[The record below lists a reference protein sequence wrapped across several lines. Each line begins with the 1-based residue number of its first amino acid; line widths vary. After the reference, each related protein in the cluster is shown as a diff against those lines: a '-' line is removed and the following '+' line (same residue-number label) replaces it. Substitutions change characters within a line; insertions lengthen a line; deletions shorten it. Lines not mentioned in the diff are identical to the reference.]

1 VKRTVVV
8 VVALAA
14 VLAVLVG
21 ASLAAAATSPQQPPT
36 PTDKGNGATIEN
48 YQVIDASIDA
58 HCLGE
63 AAKGTATVHIVNQ
76 SVPIPGGYHYTTIF
90 SITNWK
96 AVGLTTGDQYVIPQ
110 GENTVE
116 NFLPN
121 GGTVVGD
128 VIINMVVSK
137 GPSPNQ
143 NGLLRSHYILNEDG
157 TVKVDV
163 TQVHLKCTGPGGPTS
178 PPSTASATATAT
190 PTAKAK
196 AQSRP

>member
-36 PTDKGNGATIEN
+36 QNGKGATSENFPVDFLLAPDCFGEEIEVTGTMHVVN
-48 YQVIDASIDA
+48 HFVPVKGGFHATS
-58 HCLGE
+58 HFNLMN
-63 AAKGTATVHIVNQ
+63 AKG
-76 SVPIPGGYHYTTIF
+76 
-90 SITNWK
+90 
-96 AVGLTTGDQYVIPQ
+96 VGLTTGDQYVIPQ